1 MPNKKKKSQVIEELQ
16 IEVKQLRSALA
27 ESRAYADK
35 LVDHIPYLPTD
46 INNLREANTLFCE
59 ENDKLKKLLAAYKS
73 AEAAKTFSQ
82 DDLDKVKAIFKSAE
96 EFTLPDEFPGPYRL
110 ENDISLYKI
119 YSRSGDIVATT
130 RYKDFADY
138 FLNILNFIDSHINSV
153 DN

>member
-1 MPNKKKKSQVIEELQ
+1 MTDKIKKQKVQDLQ
-16 IEVKQLRSALA
+16 AEVKQLRSALA

-35 LVDHIPYLPTD
+35 LVDHIPYLPAD

-59 ENDKLKKLLAAYKS
+59 ENEKLKKLLAVYKS

-110 ENDISLYKI
+110 ENNISLYKI
-119 YSRSGDIVATT
+119 YSRSGDIVVTT